1 MNKKNIRIGIAL
13 SILIIG
19 SVLFFNQPSKN
30 SDNIL
35 IEVKKGLFIVDVITT
50 GELEA
55 KNSVEIQGP
64 KGLRSH
70 RIWQVTIQDMIEE
83 GTYVKKGD
91 YVARLDASE
100 LTNKLSEYQIEYDK
114 IQSQFVQTQLDTTLQ
129 MRQSRDD
136 LINLAYEIEEREM
149 TLEQS
154 QFEPP
159 ATIKKAEIEVEKA
172 QEIRDNYFLYL
183 VNRDEIDSR
192 DYSPIMIP
200 DPYSVVFDSLKWKK
214 DCEKWYFIKN

>member
-70 RIWQVTIQDMIEE
+70 RIWHVTIQDMIE
-83 GTYVKKGD
+83 
-91 YVARLDASE
+91 SIS
-100 LTNKLSEYQIEYDK
+100 LT
-114 IQSQFVQTQLDTTLQ
+114 
-129 MRQSRDD
+129 
-136 LINLAYEIEEREM
+136 
-149 TLEQS
+149 
-154 QFEPP
+154 
-159 ATIKKAEIEVEKA
+159 
-172 QEIRDNYFLYL
+172 
-183 VNRDEIDSR
+183 
-192 DYSPIMIP
+192 
-200 DPYSVVFDSLKWKK
+200 
-214 DCEKWYFIKN
+214 